1 MVKADWVLHSVSAGK
16 WLEHHEHL
24 AIQPNHHAGSQ
35 LSGKTFCVRST
46 DGDGLERATVEK
58 LVLAA
63 GGSLAGKRAA
73 THVLVVRAPFEPP
86 LWLPAACAALYTP
99 TWYTPA
105 LYMPTL
111 YTPTLYTPTWYTPA
125 LYMPADTRARRSSP
139 DELQARRDLGDE
151 AAANQELVDQ
161 PWLFNQL
168 VEGGGGEEDDE
179 EEEAA
184 GEGEEEEVDDD
195 DDAAS
200 HNSEEF

>member
-105 LYMPTL
+105 LYMP
-111 YTPTLYTPTWYTPA
+111 
-125 LYMPADTRARRSSP
+125 ADTRARRSSP